1 MTKASKICVFYS
13 WQSDLP
19 NKTNHDAIDSALQT
33 AIRQIAAAL
42 PKVEIRLDEATRD
55 ITGSPNIASKIVE
68 KIEDADI
75 VVADVT
81 TITSQ
86 RAKRPCPNPNVVYE
100 LGYAVA
106 YLGRERVIL
115 LFNEEFGNFPQDL
128 PFDFAQHRAIPYKLA
143 GSGLKSARDDL
154 PKCLEK
160 EIIAIIRKNPK
171 RSAETR
177 GLSREKIE
185 HDRDVQNMEWLM
197 STIHLPT
204 LGECI
209 NDLPSKITDRS
220 LFFHDTFSGVVSS
233 FLFSIYDPVLSRTV
247 AQLSEH
253 WFTALSH
260 SNEYSPVVG
269 GSAHFFSNPGDL
281 PLPPDREEAWDDIE
295 NSSIKM
301 REALDAI
308 LKRLREDY
316 LEIDIH
322 KMSETAWE
330 TYIAYEQNS
339 LNGLTPPEC

>member
-1 MTKASKICVFYS
+1 MTKANKICVFYS

-19 NKTNHDAIDSALQT
+19 KKTNHDAIDSALKT

-42 PKVEIRLDEATRD
+42 PTVEIRLDDATRD

-68 KIEDADI
+68 KIEDADV

-81 TITSQ
+81 TISSQ
-86 RAKRPCPNPNVVYE
+86 RGKRPCPNPNVVYE

-115 LFNEEFGNFPQDL
+115 LFNEEFGNFPEDL
-128 PFDFAQHRAIPYKLA
+128 PFDYAQHRALSYKLA
-143 GSGLKSARDDL
+143 GSGLKSACDDL

-160 EIIAIIRKNPK
+160 EIIAIIQKNPK
-171 RSAETR
+171 RPAETR

-209 NDLPSKITDRS
+209 NDLPRKITDRS

-247 AQLSEH
+247 AQLYEH

-295 NSSIKM
+295 KSSIKM

-308 LKRLREDY
+308 LKRLRENY

-330 TYIAYEQNS
+330 TYIASEK
-339 LNGLTPPEC
+339 TV